1 MKDYYGILGV
11 SETATE
17 EEIKKAYRSLAMKYH
32 PDRNPGDT
40 ASEEKFKEVTDAYDV
55 LSDPKK
61 RRKYDNFKSR
71 GGPDINFNNDF
82 PDFQGSVNDVFRD
95 FFRNQDRQSSLNG
108 RDTSCDISC
117 SFEESI
123 HGVKKSVS
131 FSTTEVCGSCSGEGV
146 KAGAKKD
153 KCKKC
158 RGSGRIVMNHVMGH
172 NQVMQMVSSCDE
184 CQGSGSSVNSDDI
197 CKDCVG
203 GLIEKNLKVDVEI
216 PPKFVYGT
224 ALRVAGQGY
233 HSSPKGRKGDCYIR
247 VHPEGH
253 ELFNMTSN
261 YDLVIEAHIT
271 MSEAILGTTIEIP
284 SLEGGVEKVAIP
296 SGASTN
302 DKFVIH
308 GKGLYRKGGRGN
320 IIVIVSVETVAN
332 TAEVKKIASKLAVEE
347 TVDNTPRTHNFKQS
361 VSKYLKKEKKNAKV

>member
-11 SETATE
+11 SEGATD

-32 PDRNPGDT
+32 PDRNQGDST
-40 ASEEKFKEVTDAYDV
+40 SEEKFKEVTEAYDV

-61 RRKYDNFKSR
+61 KQKYDHYKNR
-71 GGPDINFNNDF
+71 GGPDINFNSDA
-82 PDFQGSVNDVFRD
+82 PDFQGSVHDVFRD
-95 FFRNQDRQSSLNG
+95 FFRSQNQHNSAQG
-108 RDTSCDISC
+108 RDTFCDISC
-117 SFEESI
+117 SFEDSI

-131 FSTTEVCGSCSGEGV
+131 FSTTEVCGSCNGEGV

-158 RGSGRIVMNHVMGH
+158 RGSGRIVMNHVMGQ

-184 CQGSGSSVNSDDI
+184 CQGSGVSINDSDL
-197 CKDCVG
+197 CKDCIG
-203 GLIEKNLKVDVEI
+203 GLNEKHIRVDVDI

-247 VHPEGH
+247 VHPEKH
-253 ELFNMTSN
+253 ELFDMTTS
-261 YDLVIEAHIT
+261 YDLVIEAYIT

-284 SLEGGVEKVAIP
+284 IPEGGSEKIIIP
-296 SGASTN
+296 SGVSTN
-302 DKFVIH
+302 DKFVVH

-320 IIVIVSVETVAN
+320 IIVVVVVETVAN
-332 TAEVKKIASKLAVEE
+332 TAEVKKIATKLAAEE
-347 TVDNTPRTHNFKQS
+347 TVDNTPRTHEFKKT